1 MSRVLAWVGGG
12 ILLAVTAA
20 AIAAPLIGYDVVASV
35 DPTRAFAPPSAAHW
49 LGTDHLGRDIG
60 WRLFLASRHFVLP
73 GLLACLVCV
82 GLAVPL
88 GALSGYV
95 GGRVAGAVRFGFT
108 VLDSLPRFVFVL
120 LVLAI
125 YGNDPVVLALAA
137 GVAYAPTL
145 GEAVHERLESLR
157 SAEYVAANRAHGV
170 PVWRLIGVHLLW
182 AACRRLIARHLLG
195 LFGFF
200 LVLETTLSYLGF
212 GVEQPQPSWGNML
225 AFDLDHDAA
234 HLVPVLAPALA
245 IWLVY
250 ASTTWVRGAL
260 QDEGHGG

>member
-1 MSRVLAWVGGG
+1 MSRVLAAFGGVVLVGVT
-12 ILLAVTAA
+12 LAAFA
-20 AIAAPLIGYDVVASV
+20 SPFLGYDVVASV
-35 DPTRAFAPPSAAHW
+35 DPARAFEAPSPDHW
-49 LGTDHLGRDIG
+49 LGTDHLGRDIA
-60 WRLFLASRHFVLP
+60 WRLLLASRHFVLP
-73 GLLACLVCV
+73 SLLACLVCV
-82 GLAVPL
+82 GLAVPM

-95 GGRVAGAVRFGFT
+95 GGRVAGGVRFLFT
-108 VLDSLPRFVFVL
+108 VVDSLPRFVFVL

-137 GVAYAPTL
+137 GIAYAPTL

-157 SAEYVAANRAHGV
+157 SAEYVVANLAHGV
-170 PVWRLIGVHLLW
+170 PIWRLVGVHLLW

-212 GVEQPQPSWGNML
+212 GVEQPEPSWGNML

-234 HLVPVLAPALA
+234 HWIPLLAPAVA
-245 IWLVY
+245 IWVVY